1 MLSGQQIERFIADGY
16 VRLDRVFPRE
26 IADQGRE
33 ILWRDIGCNQF
44 DSKSWKAPV
53 VWLGG
58 YHDAPF
64 ANAANTPELLSA
76 YDQLVGSDRWV
87 PMRGLGTFPVR
98 FPTDTDTGDTGWHV
112 DASFAG
118 PDSTAD
124 DFLSWRV
131 NVNSKGR
138 ALLALFLF
146 SDIGELDAPTRIR
159 VGSHVMVARLLE
171 PLGEDGIALRS
182 LDLASTA
189 ACKEVVA
196 TGEAGT
202 VYLCHPFLVH
212 AAQINRGH
220 APRFMAQPPLFPKK
234 ELDVRRKSPRP
245 VYPVELAIRR
255 ALERSGEEV

>member
-1 MLSGQQIERFIADGY
+1 MLSSQQVEQFITDGY
-16 VRLDRVFPRE
+16 IRLDRVFSRE
-26 IADQGRE
+26 LANEGRE
-33 ILWRDIGCNQF
+33 ILWRDMGCNQL
-44 DSKSWKAPV
+44 DSKTWQKSV

-64 ANAANTPELLSA
+64 ANAANTPELLDV
-76 YDQLVGSDRWV
+76 YDQLVGPDRWL
-87 PMRGLGTFPVR
+87 PMHGLGTFPVR
-98 FPTDTDTGDTGWHV
+98 FPTDKDTGDTGWHV

-118 PDSTAD
+118 PDSVAS

-146 SDIGELDAPTRIR
+146 SDVGELDAPTRIR
-159 VGSHVMVARLLE
+159 AGSHMIVARLLE

-182 LDLASTA
+182 LDLTSTA
-189 ACKEVVA
+189 VCKEVVA
-196 TGEAGT
+196 TGETGT
-202 VYLCHPFLVH
+202 IYLCHPFLVH

-234 ELDVRRKSPRP
+234 ALDVLRESPLP
-245 VYPVELAIRR
+245 VYPIEAAIRR
-255 ALERSGEEV
+255 ALEHS

>member
-1 MLSGQQIERFIADGY
+1 MLSSQQVEQFITDGY
-16 VRLDRVFPRE
+16 VRLDRGFPRE
-26 IADQGRE
+26 LAEQGRE
-33 ILWRDIGCNQF
+33 ILWRDMGCSQL
-44 DSKSWKAPV
+44 DSTTWKRPV

-64 ANAANTPELLSA
+64 ANAANSPELLKV
-76 YDQLVGSDRWV
+76 YDLLVGPDRWL

-98 FPTDTDTGDTGWHV
+98 FPTDIDTADTGWHV
-112 DASFAG
+112 DASFPG
-118 PDSTAD
+118 PHSAAD
-124 DFLSWRV
+124 DFLSWHV

-146 SDIGELDAPTRIR
+146 SDVGELDAPTRLR
-159 VGSHVMVARLLE
+159 VGSHMMVARLLK
-171 PLGEDGIALRS
+171 PLDEDGIAVRS

-189 ACKEVVA
+189 ACEEVVA

-220 APRFMAQPPLFPKK
+220 APRFMAQPALFSKK
-234 ELDVRRKSPRP
+234 ALDVRRQSPLP
-245 VYPVELAIRR
+245 VYPVEAAIRR
-255 ALERSGEEV
+255 ALERCGEAA